1 MAEGYL
7 VRHVVPEAL
16 SEVKKDIIGSVKEI
30 IEQDKIRIL
39 SVPSESEQI
48 MQEFSTYGGLLR
60 SLADLTNEKFGAAG
74 QKVLIPAVVI
84 MIKNF
89 MKEKG
94 LNEESL
100 MNSETKL
107 LIKSIMERLSTA
119 KLRADATIL
128 SIFTNL
134 QVALEPSSQEEH
146 GSSNDNSDSSNY
158 DTPKLI
164 NEILNISSS
173 SVK

>member
-1 MAEGYL
+1 M

-16 SEVKKDIIGSVKEI
+16 AEVKKEILGSVKEI
-30 IEQDKIRIL
+30 IAQDKIRTL
-39 SVPSESEQI
+39 SIPSESEQI

-74 QKVLIPAVVI
+74 QKVLIPAVVN

-94 LNEESL
+94 LNEDSL
-100 MNSETKL
+100 MDSETKP
-107 LIKSIMERLSTA
+107 LIKSIMDRLSQA
-119 KLRADATIL
+119 KLRADAAIL

-134 QVALEPSSQEEH
+134 QVALEEPSSQEQGE
-146 GSSNDNSDSSNY
+146 
-158 DTPKLI
+158 
-164 NEILNISSS
+164 
-173 SVK
+173 